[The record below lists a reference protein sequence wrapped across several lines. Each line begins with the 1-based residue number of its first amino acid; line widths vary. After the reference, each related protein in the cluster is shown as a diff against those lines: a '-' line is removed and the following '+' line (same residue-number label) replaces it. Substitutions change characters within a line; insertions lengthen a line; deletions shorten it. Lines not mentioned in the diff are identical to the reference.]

1 MSAAAS
7 RRGAVEMPYYR
18 GTFHGLVPAERTKV
32 SVRRHLNY
40 HNLRILFRIP
50 KQGSRISLFMRPL
63 ALSRSV
69 VWACGVFSVRAIQL
83 SILDRP
89 SKRL

>member
-7 RRGAVEMPYYR
+7 RRGTLGMPYYR
-18 GTFHGLVPAERTKV
+18 CISNGLVPAQRTTV

-50 KQGSRISLFMRPL
+50 KQSSRISLFMRPL
-63 ALSRSV
+63 ALIRGV
-69 VWACGVFSVRAIQL
+69 AWARCVIALFERYN
-83 SILDRP
+83 
-89 SKRL
+89 